1 MYRKLTA
8 KIRFYFKEQW
18 FYHIIVGVLFLLYAA
33 VVILGN
39 GIFLEDVVKVL
50 GFLFLLTGVGNLIYS
65 FSGIGERSF
74 HWGEVLFWGLLE
86 VFSGWVLLSDK
97 ILKIEQELIEEVS
110 LVVEK
115 VIASKVELEGYLV
128 MFYIGIFL
136 TFRGINHIVTTVY
149 EEESTFYNKKLIII
163 KRILIFDGFVDFV
176 FGIGVTLAMYL
187 NEESFFYLIY
197 LYVFITSIT
206 TILFALASKYSAKIE
221 NDKSI
226 EKEEI
231 EKETA

>member
-1 MYRKLTA
+1 MYKKLTT
-8 KIRFYFKEQW
+8 KIRFYLKEQW
-18 FYHIIVGVLFLLYAA
+18 FYHMIIGLSFLLYTA

-39 GIFLEDVVKVL
+39 GIFLENVVKAL
-50 GFLFLLTGVGNLIYS
+50 GFLFLLTGIGNLMYS
-65 FSGIGERSF
+65 FSGIGEREF

-86 VFSGWVLLSDK
+86 VFSGWILLSDK

-115 VIASKVELEGYLV
+115 VIASKVELEGYLI

-136 TFRGINHIVTTVY
+136 TFRGINHIVTTIY
-149 EEESTFYNKKLIII
+149 EKESTVCNKKLIIV
-163 KRILIFDGFVDFV
+163 KRILVFDGFIDFA

-187 NEESFFYLIY
+187 SEESFFYLIY

-206 TILFALASKYSAKIE
+206 TIVFALASKYSAKIE
-221 NDKSI
+221 KDKLI
-226 EKEEI
+226 EKEEV